1 MNKNSINKTQI
12 KKKNISQMEENP
24 WKEQLLKKDEIYL
37 KKNMGYK
44 HKNFDNAEESFSMN
58 EIPNVSSS
66 MANSD

>member
-1 MNKNSINKTQI
+1 MSKNSINKTQI

-37 KKNMGYK
+37 KKNLGK
-44 HKNFDNAEESFSMN
+44 HKNYDNAEESFSMN

-66 MANSD
+66 IVNSD